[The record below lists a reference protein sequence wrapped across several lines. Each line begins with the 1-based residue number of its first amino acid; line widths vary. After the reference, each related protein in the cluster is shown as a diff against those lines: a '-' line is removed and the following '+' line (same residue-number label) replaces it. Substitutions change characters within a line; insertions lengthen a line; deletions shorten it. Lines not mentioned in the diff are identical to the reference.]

1 MRISLG
7 HVAGGSYAQQ
17 PLDLIQVNAAL
28 YEPCGKRMA
37 QVMESKIV
45 PAVPYAI
52 MQLCNYDGS

>member
-1 MRISLG
+1 MWL
-7 HVAGGSYAQQ
+7 GGSYAQQ

-45 PAVPYAI
+45 PAVAYAI
-52 MQLCNYDGS
+52 MQL